1 MSFRPLPA
9 ASSRFS
15 MAGKS
20 HFFLE
25 RTGPSEQPGDEGVF
39 RLIPLLEAERTAT
52 FIITLHTVNLDLV
65 QVSECGNRRCKAG
78 VGCLKRTTHG
88 VVGANLFPGS
98 VPVSSVRE
106 KTGGQYFLTASQVP
120 DPTLGTQIAFPMPSK
135 LPREGLASQARA
147 LSRPPP
153 CQPRRARRAFEIGR
167 LSLRKGRGVRLR
179 IE

>member
-9 ASSRFS
+9 ASSCFS

-20 HFFLE
+20 HLFLE

-39 RLIPLLEAERTAT
+39 PLIPLLEAERTAT
-52 FIITLHTVNLDLV
+52 FIITFHTVNLDLV
-65 QVSECGNRRCKAG
+65 HVSECGNRRCKGG
-78 VGCLKRTTHG
+78 VGCLNRTAHGWSALTCFRARYRSPLSGKRW
-88 VVGANLFPGS
+88 
-98 VPVSSVRE
+98 
-106 KTGGQYFLTASQVP
+106 GGQYFLTASQMP
-120 DPTLGTQIAFPMPSK
+120 DPTLGTQIAFPVPSK

-153 CQPRRARRAFEIGR
+153 CQPRHARRAFEIGR